1 MPSHLHPRSRATMSI
16 FTGTLAVSFLVVGL
30 PHLLP
35 CPVPRRAFAEGEVP
49 KELRR
54 KRKRQKFIDG
64 EVSSEHVQAETILD
78 KRREC
83 PVPKPGGLVGQV
95 LGFEKH
101 ENGGRLPDVRIETVS
116 DRRRRPENI
125 SEGDGKS

>member
-1 MPSHLHPRSRATMSI
+1 MSI
-16 FTGTLAVSFLVVGL
+16 FTGTLAISFLVVGL

-49 KELRR
+49 EELRR
-54 KRKRQKFIDG
+54 RRKRRKFVDG
-64 EVSSEHVQAETILD
+64 EASPEQTRSEIILD

-95 LGFEKH
+95 LGFEKL
-101 ENGGRLPDVRIETVS
+101 EDGRRLPDVRIETAS
-116 DRRRRPENI
+116 DRRRRSKNTSEN
-125 SEGDGKS
+125 DGKS

>member
-1 MPSHLHPRSRATMSI
+1 MSI

-35 CPVPRRAFAEGEVP
+35 CPVPRRAFTEGEVP
-49 KELRR
+49 EELGRRRRRRR
-54 KRKRQKFIDG
+54 KFVDG
-64 EVSSEHVQAETILD
+64 EASSEQVPTEIVLD

-101 ENGGRLPDVRIETVS
+101 ESGGQLPDVRMETAS
-116 DRRRRPENI
+116 DRRRRNI
-125 SEGDGKS
+125 SESDGKS

>member
-1 MPSHLHPRSRATMSI
+1 MSI

-49 KELRR
+49 EELRR
-54 KRKRQKFIDG
+54 RRRRKFVDG
-64 EVSSEHVQAETILD
+64 EASPEQIQAEVILD

-95 LGFEKH
+95 LGFEKL
-101 ENGGRLPDVRIETVS
+101 EDRGRLPDVRIETAS
-116 DRRRRPENI
+116 DRRKR
-125 SEGDGKS
+125 SEDVSGSDGKS

>member
-1 MPSHLHPRSRATMSI
+1 MSI

-49 KELRR
+49 EELRQRRRRR
-54 KRKRQKFIDG
+54 KFVDG
-64 EVSSEHVQAETILD
+64 EANSEQIQAEIILD

-101 ENGGRLPDVRIETVS
+101 ENGGQLPDVRIESAS
-116 DRRRRPENI
+116 DRRRRPDE
-125 SEGDGKS
+125 SDGKS